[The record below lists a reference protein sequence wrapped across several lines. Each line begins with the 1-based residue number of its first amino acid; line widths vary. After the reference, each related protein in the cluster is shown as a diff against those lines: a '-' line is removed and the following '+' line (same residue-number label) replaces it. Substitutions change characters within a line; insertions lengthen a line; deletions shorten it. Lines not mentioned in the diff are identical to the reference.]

1 MAASAIIVTS
11 PKPTALSW
19 RAMDWVERTVSV
31 LVVGGL
37 AAGFIVFG
45 QVLVIASRLV
55 L

>member
-1 MAASAIIVTS
+1 MATNTITVTS

-37 AAGFIVFG
+37 AASFVVFG